1 MLISNEW
8 LKEYVT
14 IDDSV
19 SNLAERITRTG
30 IEVDDLIDYT
40 KDIKNL
46 VVGFVKSK
54 DKHPDADKL
63 NVCQV
68 DIGEDEPVQI
78 VCGAPNVDAG
88 QYVIVAKVGGRL
100 PGGIKIKRAKLRGER
115 SEGMICSLQEI
126 GISSN
131 YIPKSFESG
140 IYVFSESQVPG
151 TDALQA
157 LYLDDQVMEFDLT
170 PNRADALSMIGTAY
184 EVAALYNTK
193 MTKPDTT
200 SNELELSAND
210 ELTVTI
216 ENEDKVPYYSAR
228 VVHDVTIEPSPIWM
242 QARLIKAGI
251 RPINNVVD
259 ISNYVLLEYG
269 QPLHMFDQDAIGS
282 QQIVVRQ
289 ANEGEK
295 MTTLDD
301 TERELLTSDIVITN
315 GQTPIALAGVMG
327 GDFSEVKEQT
337 SNIVIEG
344 AIFDPVSIRHTSR
357 RLNLRSESSSRFEK
371 GIATEFVDEAVDRA
385 CYLLQTYANGKVLKD
400 RVSSGELGA
409 FITPIDITA
418 DKINR
423 TIGFDLSQNDIV
435 TIFNQLG
442 FDTEINDDVITV
454 LVPSRRKDITI
465 KEDLIEEVARI
476 YGYDDIPSTL
486 PVFDKVTSGQLTDR
500 QYKTRM
506 VKEVLEGAGLDQAIT
521 YSLVSKEDATA
532 FSMQQRQTIDLLMPM
547 SEAHASLR
555 QSLLPHL
562 IEAAS
567 YNVARK
573 NKDVKLFEIG
583 NVFFANGEGELPDQ
597 VEYLSGILT
606 GDYVVNQWQG
616 KKETVDFY
624 LAKGVV
630 DRVSEK
636 LNLEFSYR
644 RADID
649 GLHPGRTAE
658 ILLENKVVG
667 FIGELHPTLAAD
679 NDLKRT
685 YVFELNFDALMSV
698 SVGYINYQPIPR
710 FPGMSRDIALE
721 VDQNIPAA
729 DLLSTIHAHGGNILK
744 DTLVFDVYQGEHLE
758 KGKKSIAI
766 RLNYL
771 DTEETLTDERV
782 SKVQAEIEAALIEQG
797 EVVEIGRAHV

>member
-19 SNLAERITRTG
+19 SNLAERITLTG

-54 DKHPDADKL
+54 EKHPDADKL

-193 MTKPDTT
+193 MTKPETT

-327 GDFSEVKEQT
+327 GDFSEVKEHT

-344 AIFDPVSIRHTSR
+344 AIFDSVSIRHTSR

-454 LVPSRRKDITI
+454 QVPSRRKDITI

-486 PVFDKVTSGQLTDR
+486 PVFEKVTSGQLTDR

-532 FSMQQRQTIDLLMPM
+532 FAMQQRQTIDLLMPM

-630 DRVSEK
+630 DRVAEK

-685 YVFELNFDALMSV
+685 YVFELNFDALMAV

-721 VDQNIPAA
+721 VNQNIPAA

-782 SKVQAEIEAALIEQG
+782 SKVQAEIEAALIKQG
-797 EVVEIGRAHV
+797 AVIR

>member
-54 DKHPDADKL
+54 EKHADADKL

-193 MTKPDTT
+193 MTKPETT
-200 SNELELSAND
+200 SNELDLSAND

-289 ANEGEK
+289 ANEREK

-371 GIATEFVDEAVDRA
+371 RIATEFVDEAVDRA
-385 CYLLQTYANGKVLKD
+385 SYLLQTYANGKVLKD

-486 PVFDKVTSGQLTDR
+486 PVFDKVTSGKLTDR

-667 FIGELHPTLAAD
+667 FIGELHPILAAD

-685 YVFELNFDALMSV
+685 YVFELNFDALMAV

-744 DTLVFDVYQGEHLE
+744 DTLVFDVYLGEHLE

-797 EVVEIGRAHV
+797 AVIR

>member
-54 DKHPDADKL
+54 EKHPDADKL

-140 IYVFSESQVPG
+140 IYVFSEAQVPG

-685 YVFELNFDALMSV
+685 YVFELNFDALMAV

-797 EVVEIGRAHV
+797 VVIR

>member
-54 DKHPDADKL
+54 EKHPDADKL

-140 IYVFSESQVPG
+140 IFVFSESQVPG

-157 LYLDDQVMEFDLT
+157 LYLDDQVMEFNLT

-193 MTKPDTT
+193 MTKPETT

-242 QARLIKAGI
+242 QVRLIKAGI

-327 GDFSEVKEQT
+327 GDFSEVKEHT

-454 LVPSRRKDITI
+454 QVPSRRKDITI

-486 PVFDKVTSGQLTDR
+486 PVFEKVTSGQLTDR

-532 FSMQQRQTIDLLMPM
+532 FAMQQRQTIDLLMPM

-658 ILLENKVVG
+658 ILLENKVIG

-685 YVFELNFDALMSV
+685 YVFELNFDALMAV

-797 EVVEIGRAHV
+797 AVIR

>member
-54 DKHPDADKL
+54 EKHPDADKL

-126 GISSN
+126 GIPSN

-170 PNRADALSMIGTAY
+170 PNRADALSMIGTVY

-193 MTKPDTT
+193 MTKPETT
-200 SNELELSAND
+200 LNELELSAND

-685 YVFELNFDALMSV
+685 YVFELNFDALMAV

-797 EVVEIGRAHV
+797 AVIR

>member
-54 DKHPDADKL
+54 EKHPDADKL

-140 IYVFSESQVPG
+140 IFVFSESQVPG

-193 MTKPDTT
+193 MTKPETT

-242 QARLIKAGI
+242 QVRLIKAGI

-327 GDFSEVKEQT
+327 GDFSEVKEHT

-454 LVPSRRKDITI
+454 QVPSRRKDITI

-486 PVFDKVTSGQLTDR
+486 PVFEKVTSGHLTDR

-532 FSMQQRQTIDLLMPM
+532 FAMQQRQTIDLLMPM

-658 ILLENKVVG
+658 ILLENKVIG

-685 YVFELNFDALMSV
+685 YVFELNFDALMAV

-797 EVVEIGRAHV
+797 AVIR

>member
-54 DKHPDADKL
+54 EKHPDADKL

-140 IYVFSESQVPG
+140 IYVFSEAQVPG

-193 MTKPDTT
+193 MTKPETT
-200 SNELELSAND
+200 SNELDLSAND

-506 VKEVLEGAGLDQAIT
+506 VKEVLEGAVLDQAIT

-606 GDYVVNQWQG
+606 GDYVVNQWQD

-667 FIGELHPTLAAD
+667 FIGELHPILAAD

-685 YVFELNFDALMSV
+685 YVFELNFDALMAV

-797 EVVEIGRAHV
+797 AVIR

>member
-54 DKHPDADKL
+54 EKHPDADKL

-140 IYVFSESQVPG
+140 IYVFSEAQVPG

-679 NDLKRT
+679 NDLIRT
-685 YVFELNFDALMSV
+685 YVFELNFDALMAV

-797 EVVEIGRAHV
+797 AVIR

>member
-54 DKHPDADKL
+54 EKHPDADKL

-131 YIPKSFESG
+131 YVPKSFESG

-315 GQTPIALAGVMG
+315 GQTPITLAGVMG
-327 GDFSEVKEQT
+327 GDFSEVKEHT

-454 LVPSRRKDITI
+454 QVPSRRKDITI

-486 PVFDKVTSGQLTDR
+486 PVFEKVTSGQLTDR

-532 FSMQQRQTIDLLMPM
+532 FAMQQRQTIDLLMPM

-685 YVFELNFDALMSV
+685 YVFELNFDALMAV

-797 EVVEIGRAHV
+797 AVIR

>member
-54 DKHPDADKL
+54 EKHPDADKL

-140 IYVFSESQVPG
+140 IYVFSEAQVPG

-193 MTKPDTT
+193 MTKPETT
-200 SNELELSAND
+200 SNELDLSAND

-228 VVHDVTIEPSPIWM
+228 VVHDVTIEPSPTWM

-606 GDYVVNQWQG
+606 GDYVVNQWQD

-667 FIGELHPTLAAD
+667 FIGELHPILAAD

-685 YVFELNFDALMSV
+685 YVFELNFDALMAV

-797 EVVEIGRAHV
+797 AVIR

>member
-54 DKHPDADKL
+54 EKHPDADKL

-140 IYVFSESQVPG
+140 IFVFSESQVPG

-157 LYLDDQVMEFDLT
+157 LYLDDQVMEFDLM

-193 MTKPDTT
+193 MTKPETT

-242 QARLIKAGI
+242 QVRLIKAGI

-327 GDFSEVKEQT
+327 GDFSEVKEHT

-454 LVPSRRKDITI
+454 QVPSRRKDITI

-486 PVFDKVTSGQLTDR
+486 PVFEKVTSGQLTDR

-532 FSMQQRQTIDLLMPM
+532 FAMQQRQTIDLLMPM

-658 ILLENKVVG
+658 ILLENKVIG

-685 YVFELNFDALMSV
+685 YVFELNFDALMAV

-797 EVVEIGRAHV
+797 AVIR

>member
-54 DKHPDADKL
+54 EKHPDADKL

-140 IYVFSESQVPG
+140 IYVFSEAQVPG

-685 YVFELNFDALMSV
+685 YVFELNFDALMAV

-782 SKVQAEIEAALIEQG
+782 SKVQAEIEATLIEQG
-797 EVVEIGRAHV
+797 AVIR

>member
-19 SNLAERITRTG
+19 SDLAERITRTG

-54 DKHPDADKL
+54 EKHPDADKL

-151 TDALQA
+151 TDAVQA

-193 MTKPDTT
+193 MTKPETT

-685 YVFELNFDALMSV
+685 YVFELNFDALMAV

-797 EVVEIGRAHV
+797 AVIR

>member
-19 SNLAERITRTG
+19 SDLAERITRTG

-54 DKHPDADKL
+54 EKHPDADKL

-193 MTKPDTT
+193 MTKPETT

-282 QQIVVRQ
+282 QQIVVLQ

-532 FSMQQRQTIDLLMPM
+532 FSMQQRQTIDLLMQM

-685 YVFELNFDALMSV
+685 YVFELNFDALMAV

-797 EVVEIGRAHV
+797 AVIR

>member
-54 DKHPDADKL
+54 EKHPDADKL

-193 MTKPDTT
+193 MTKPETT

-357 RLNLRSESSSRFEK
+357 RLILRSESSSRFEK

-454 LVPSRRKDITI
+454 QVPSRRKDITI

-486 PVFDKVTSGQLTDR
+486 PVFEKVTSGQLTDR

-532 FSMQQRQTIDLLMPM
+532 FAMQQRQTIDLLMPM

-685 YVFELNFDALMSV
+685 YVFELNFDALMAV
-698 SVGYINYQPIPR
+698 SVGYTNYQPIPR

-797 EVVEIGRAHV
+797 AVIR

>member
-54 DKHPDADKL
+54 EKHPDADKL

-140 IYVFSESQVPG
+140 IYVFSEAQVPG

-193 MTKPDTT
+193 MTKPETT
-200 SNELELSAND
+200 SNELDLSAND

-216 ENEDKVPYYSAR
+216 EHEDKVPYYSAR

-606 GDYVVNQWQG
+606 GDYVVNQWQD

-667 FIGELHPTLAAD
+667 FIGELHPILAAD

-685 YVFELNFDALMSV
+685 YVFELNFDALMAV

-797 EVVEIGRAHV
+797 AVIR

>member
-54 DKHPDADKL
+54 EKHPDADKL

-193 MTKPDTT
+193 MTKPETT

-327 GDFSEVKEQT
+327 GDFSEVKEHT

-344 AIFDPVSIRHTSR
+344 AIFDSVSIRHTSR

-454 LVPSRRKDITI
+454 QVPSRRKDITI

-486 PVFDKVTSGQLTDR
+486 PVFEKVTSGQITDR

-532 FSMQQRQTIDLLMPM
+532 FAMQQRQTIDLLMPM

-630 DRVSEK
+630 DRVAEK

-685 YVFELNFDALMSV
+685 YVFELNFDALMAV

-721 VDQNIPAA
+721 VNQNIPAA

-782 SKVQAEIEAALIEQG
+782 SKVQAEIEAALIKQG
-797 EVVEIGRAHV
+797 AVIR

>member
-54 DKHPDADKL
+54 EKHPDADKL

-140 IYVFSESQVPG
+140 IYVFSEAQVPG

-193 MTKPDTT
+193 MTKPETT
-200 SNELELSAND
+200 SNELDLSAND

-357 RLNLRSESSSRFEK
+357 RLNLRCESSSRFEK

-606 GDYVVNQWQG
+606 GDYVVNQWQD

-667 FIGELHPTLAAD
+667 FIGELHPILAAD

-685 YVFELNFDALMSV
+685 YVFELNFDALMAV

-797 EVVEIGRAHV
+797 AVIR

>member
-19 SNLAERITRTG
+19 SDLAERITRTG

-54 DKHPDADKL
+54 EKHPDADKL

-193 MTKPDTT
+193 MTKPETT
-200 SNELELSAND
+200 SNELDLSAND

-667 FIGELHPTLAAD
+667 FIGELHPILAAD

-685 YVFELNFDALMSV
+685 YVFELNFDALMAV

-797 EVVEIGRAHV
+797 AVIR

>member
-54 DKHPDADKL
+54 EKHPDADKL

-140 IYVFSESQVPG
+140 IYVFSEAQVPG

-193 MTKPDTT
+193 MTKPETT
-200 SNELELSAND
+200 SNELDLSAND

-418 DKINR
+418 DKNNR

-667 FIGELHPTLAAD
+667 FIGELHPILAAD

-685 YVFELNFDALMSV
+685 YVFELNFDALMAV

-797 EVVEIGRAHV
+797 AVIR

>member
-54 DKHPDADKL
+54 EKHPDADKL

-140 IYVFSESQVPG
+140 IYVFSEAQVPG

-193 MTKPDTT
+193 MTKPETT
-200 SNELELSAND
+200 SNELDLSAND

-400 RVSSGELGA
+400 RVSSAELGA

-423 TIGFDLSQNDIV
+423 TIGFDLSQHDIV

-667 FIGELHPTLAAD
+667 FIGELHPILAAD

-685 YVFELNFDALMSV
+685 YVFELNFDALMAV

-797 EVVEIGRAHV
+797 AVIR

>member
-54 DKHPDADKL
+54 EKHPDADKL

-88 QYVIVAKVGGRL
+88 QHVIVAKVGGRL

-131 YIPKSFESG
+131 YVPKSFESG

-327 GDFSEVKEQT
+327 GDFSEVKEHT

-454 LVPSRRKDITI
+454 QVPSRRKDITI

-486 PVFDKVTSGQLTDR
+486 PVFEKVTSGQLTDR

-532 FSMQQRQTIDLLMPM
+532 FAMQQRQTIDLLMPM

-685 YVFELNFDALMSV
+685 YVFELNFDALMAV

-797 EVVEIGRAHV
+797 AVIR

>member
-54 DKHPDADKL
+54 EKHPDADKL

-140 IYVFSESQVPG
+140 IFVFSESQVPG

-193 MTKPDTT
+193 MTKPETT

-242 QARLIKAGI
+242 QVRLIKAGI

-301 TERELLTSDIVITN
+301 TERELLTSDIIITN

-327 GDFSEVKEQT
+327 GDFSEVKEHT

-454 LVPSRRKDITI
+454 QVPSRRKDITI

-486 PVFDKVTSGQLTDR
+486 PVFEKVTSGQLTDR

-532 FSMQQRQTIDLLMPM
+532 FAMQQRQTIDLLMPM

-658 ILLENKVVG
+658 ILLENKVIG

-685 YVFELNFDALMSV
+685 YVFELNFDALMAV

-797 EVVEIGRAHV
+797 AVIR

>member
-54 DKHPDADKL
+54 EKHLDADKL

-140 IYVFSESQVPG
+140 IYVFSEAQVPG

-193 MTKPDTT
+193 MTKPETT
-200 SNELELSAND
+200 SNELDLSAND

-606 GDYVVNQWQG
+606 GDYVVNQWQD

-667 FIGELHPTLAAD
+667 FIGELHPILAAD

-685 YVFELNFDALMSV
+685 YVFELNFDALMAV

-797 EVVEIGRAHV
+797 AVIR

>member
-19 SNLAERITRTG
+19 SDLAERITRTG

-54 DKHPDADKL
+54 EKHPDADKL

-193 MTKPDTT
+193 MTKPETT

-679 NDLKRT
+679 NDLKHT
-685 YVFELNFDALMSV
+685 YVFELNFDALMAV

-797 EVVEIGRAHV
+797 AVIR

>member
-54 DKHPDADKL
+54 EKHPDADKL

-131 YIPKSFESG
+131 YIPKSFESA

-547 SEAHASLR
+547 SEGHASLR

-797 EVVEIGRAHV
+797 AVIR

>member
-54 DKHPDADKL
+54 EKHPDADKL

-140 IYVFSESQVPG
+140 IYVFSEAQVPG

-200 SNELELSAND
+200 SNELELSANN

-295 MTTLDD
+295 MTTLDG

-454 LVPSRRKDITI
+454 QVPSRRKDITI

-486 PVFDKVTSGQLTDR
+486 PVFEKVTSGQLTDR

-624 LAKGVV
+624 LAKGIV

-685 YVFELNFDALMSV
+685 YVFELNFDALMAV

-782 SKVQAEIEAALIEQG
+782 SKVQAEIEAALIENG
-797 EVVEIGRAHV
+797 AVIR

>member
-19 SNLAERITRTG
+19 SDLAERITRTG

-54 DKHPDADKL
+54 EKHPDADKL

-100 PGGIKIKRAKLRGER
+100 SGGIKIKRAKLRGER

-193 MTKPDTT
+193 MTKPETT

-685 YVFELNFDALMSV
+685 YVFELNFDALMAV

-797 EVVEIGRAHV
+797 AVIR

>member
-54 DKHPDADKL
+54 EKHPDADKL

-193 MTKPDTT
+193 MTKPETT

-228 VVHDVTIEPSPIWM
+228 VIHNVTIEPSPIWM

-327 GDFSEVKEQT
+327 GDFSEVKEHT

-344 AIFDPVSIRHTSR
+344 AIFDSVSIRHTSR

-454 LVPSRRKDITI
+454 QVPSRRKDITI

-486 PVFDKVTSGQLTDR
+486 PVFEKVTSGQLTDR

-532 FSMQQRQTIDLLMPM
+532 FAMQQRQTIDLLMPM

-630 DRVSEK
+630 DRVAEK

-685 YVFELNFDALMSV
+685 YVFELNFDALMAV

-721 VDQNIPAA
+721 VNQNIPAA

-797 EVVEIGRAHV
+797 AVIR

>member
-54 DKHPDADKL
+54 EKHPDADKL

-140 IYVFSESQVPG
+140 IYVFSEAQVPG

-193 MTKPDTT
+193 MTKPETT
-200 SNELELSAND
+200 SNELDLSAND

-242 QARLIKAGI
+242 QAHLIKAGI

-259 ISNYVLLEYG
+259 ISNFVLLEYG

-547 SEAHASLR
+547 SEANASLR

-667 FIGELHPTLAAD
+667 FIGELHPILAAD

-685 YVFELNFDALMSV
+685 YVFELNFDALMAV

-797 EVVEIGRAHV
+797 AVIR

>member
-54 DKHPDADKL
+54 EKHPDTDKL

-193 MTKPDTT
+193 MTKPETT

-327 GDFSEVKEQT
+327 GDFSEVKEHT

-344 AIFDPVSIRHTSR
+344 AIFDSVSIRHTSR

-454 LVPSRRKDITI
+454 QVPSRRKDITI

-476 YGYDDIPSTL
+476 YGYDDISSTL
-486 PVFDKVTSGQLTDR
+486 PVFEKVTSGQLTDR

-532 FSMQQRQTIDLLMPM
+532 FAMQQRQTIDLLMPM

-630 DRVSEK
+630 DRVAEK

-685 YVFELNFDALMSV
+685 YVFELNFDALMAV

-721 VDQNIPAA
+721 VNQNIPAA

-758 KGKKSIAI
+758 KGKKSITI

-782 SKVQAEIEAALIEQG
+782 SKVQAEIEAALIKQG
-797 EVVEIGRAHV
+797 AVIR

>member
-54 DKHPDADKL
+54 EKHPDADKL

-140 IYVFSESQVPG
+140 IYVFSEAQVPG

-193 MTKPDTT
+193 MTKPETT
-200 SNELELSAND
+200 SNELDLSAND

-251 RPINNVVD
+251 RPFNNVVD

-606 GDYVVNQWQG
+606 GDYVVNQWQD

-667 FIGELHPTLAAD
+667 FIGELHPILAAD

-685 YVFELNFDALMSV
+685 YVFELNFDALMAV

-797 EVVEIGRAHV
+797 AVIR

>member
-19 SNLAERITRTG
+19 SNLAERIMRTG

-54 DKHPDADKL
+54 EKHPDADKL

-131 YIPKSFESG
+131 YVPKSFESG

-327 GDFSEVKEQT
+327 GDFSEVKEHT

-454 LVPSRRKDITI
+454 QVPSRRKDITI

-486 PVFDKVTSGQLTDR
+486 PVFEKVTSGQLTDR

-532 FSMQQRQTIDLLMPM
+532 FAMQQRQTIDLLMPM

-685 YVFELNFDALMSV
+685 YVFELNFDALMAV

-797 EVVEIGRAHV
+797 AVIR

>member
-54 DKHPDADKL
+54 EKHPDADKL

-140 IYVFSESQVPG
+140 IFVFSESQVPG

-193 MTKPDTT
+193 MTKPETT

-242 QARLIKAGI
+242 QVRLIKAGI

-327 GDFSEVKEQT
+327 GDFSEVKEHT

-454 LVPSRRKDITI
+454 QVPSRRKDITI

-486 PVFDKVTSGQLTDR
+486 PVFEKVTSGQLTDR

-532 FSMQQRQTIDLLMPM
+532 FAMQQRQTIDLLMPM

-658 ILLENKVVG
+658 ILLENKVIG

-685 YVFELNFDALMSV
+685 YVFELNFDALMAV

-758 KGKKSIAI
+758 KAKKSIAI

-797 EVVEIGRAHV
+797 AVIR

>member
-54 DKHPDADKL
+54 EKHPDADKL

-797 EVVEIGRAHV
+797 AVIR

>member
-19 SNLAERITRTG
+19 SDLAERITRTG

-54 DKHPDADKL
+54 EKHPDADKL

-193 MTKPDTT
+193 MTKPETT

-269 QPLHMFDQDAIGS
+269 QPLHMFDQDAIAS

-685 YVFELNFDALMSV
+685 YVFELNFDALMAV

-797 EVVEIGRAHV
+797 AVIR